1 MIPGGRGDKYWR
13 FWRAIIGIKVKV
25 KEVQFMLDN
34 NGGDDNDGGPLLI
47 IVMKVKDSSKRSK
60 VSQPDCRGENLP
72 WGGAEIRLSTK
83 LWPSIIVATWW
94 GPDESIELLGRRGGR
109 RQWGRGRFGLH
120 TGSSSSSA
128 SSIII
133 WPSSWSCS
141 SSSAATAAGISFSQ
155 MIMVRMCRTEE
166 NSGANKSPT
175 TTKWNCKNLLLRNS
189 ASSFHW
195 LSSSI
200 FSYCSFVRPSRIVT
214 PHLISTIWCF
224 RPYKPYI
231 FCEDMI
237 QACQCHSFLSWAQFT
252 VVWSFTCVSII
263 SFWWKRQIMHTNFT
277 MILWT
282 CNRVDQKLHKT
293 NFQLI
298 CHTLLSWPVG
308 HSYM

>member
-47 IVMKVKDSSKRSK
+47 IVMKVKDSSERSE
-60 VSQPDCRGENLP
+60 VSQPDCWGENLP

-141 SSSAATAAGISFSQ
+141 SSSAATAAWISFSQ

-175 TTKWNCKNLLLRNS
+175 TTKWNCKNLL
-189 ASSFHW
+189 
-195 LSSSI
+195 
-200 FSYCSFVRPSRIVT
+200 
-214 PHLISTIWCF
+214 
-224 RPYKPYI
+224 
-231 FCEDMI
+231 
-237 QACQCHSFLSWAQFT
+237 
-252 VVWSFTCVSII
+252 SFTCLSII
-263 SFWWKRQIMHTNFT
+263 SLWWKIQIMHINFT

-308 HSYM
+308 HSYICSFEACQHVIFCVKDVAIFGKGHWG

>member
-72 WGGAEIRLSTK
+72 WGGSEIRLSTK

-200 FSYCSFVRPSRIVT
+200 FNVCRSSRIRDT
-214 PHLISTIWCF
+214 SFHLHYMMFPSIQTIYFLWGYDPGNMSVST
-224 RPYKPYI
+224 YLLL
-231 FCEDMI
+231 
-237 QACQCHSFLSWAQFT
+237 LSWAQFT
-252 VVWSFTCVSII
+252 VV
-263 SFWWKRQIMHTNFT
+263 
-277 MILWT
+277 
-282 CNRVDQKLHKT
+282 
-293 NFQLI
+293 
-298 CHTLLSWPVG
+298 
-308 HSYM
+308 